1 MNENDDLLPDELYQ
15 RIKDEGLE
23 KVLPRPQ
30 KGERKKAFLDR
41 CMGSASMNAEFP
53 DRAQRFA
60 VCQSQSAKRPKSKK

>member
-1 MNENDDLLPDELYQ
+1 MTDDIRDEDALFQ

-23 KVLPRPQ
+23 KVLPRPK

-41 CMGSASMNAEFP
+41 CMANPSMNEEFP

-60 VCQSQSAKRPKSKK
+60 VCQSQSSKRPKSSK